1 MRDLILQEIEKN
13 RIANSILS
21 GILAGIIVGILT
33 GYAVGIIIGTVAGIL
48 AGIFIAIIISN
59 SVGTV
64 LGPVVAL
71 VVVVLVGIIVRML
84 VVNKLDNAIGEVM
97 GTIFGIIAGIISSF
111 LYIFLTVVLNKLLEI
126 TGRKASIS
134 QYTNIALIFTLKRN
148 KLLNYLFLPFISLL
162 IGYLFYIIRKP
173 IQEQKI
179 IAAIE
184 EKVIDKLKLIREAQI
199 AYMSVNGE
207 YAERWDKL
215 IDFVE
220 NGKFYITERK
230 ERIFSLTYGG
240 DSIVIEKDTLAVVLV
255 RDSLFS
261 KEKYP
266 DFDPVT
272 LPLIPESNGKK
283 FDLFADRISKSG
295 VLIEVF
301 EVRDSDPVNPKR
313 KRNNNENALKVGS
326 MTDVTTA
333 GNWE

>member
-1 MRDLILQEIEKN
+1 M
-13 RIANSILS
+13 
-21 GILAGIIVGILT
+21 
-33 GYAVGIIIGTVAGIL
+33 
-48 AGIFIAIIISN
+48 
-59 SVGTV
+59 
-64 LGPVVAL
+64 
-71 VVVVLVGIIVRML
+71 
-84 VVNKLDNAIGEVM
+84 
-97 GTIFGIIAGIISSF
+97 
-111 LYIFLTVVLNKLLEI
+111 
-126 TGRKASIS
+126 
-134 QYTNIALIFTLKRN
+134 FTLKRN
-148 KLLNYLFLPFISLL
+148 KLLSYLFLPFISLL

-199 AYMSVNGE
+199 AYMSVNDE
-207 YAERWDKL
+207 YAENWDKL

-220 NGKFYITERK
+220 NGNFYIIEKK
-230 ERIFSLTYGG
+230 EHIIPLDYGG
-240 DSIVIEKDTLAVVLV
+240 DSIFVEKDTLDIKPV

-283 FDLFADRISKSG
+283 FDIFADRISKSG

-313 KRNNNENALKVGS
+313 RRNNNENALKVGS
-326 MTDVTTA
+326 RTDVTTA
-333 GNWE
+333 GNW